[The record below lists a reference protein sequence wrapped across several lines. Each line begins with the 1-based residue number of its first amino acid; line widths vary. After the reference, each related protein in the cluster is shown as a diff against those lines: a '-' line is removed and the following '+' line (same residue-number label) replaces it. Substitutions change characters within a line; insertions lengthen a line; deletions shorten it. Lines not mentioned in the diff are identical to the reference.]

1 MASVISY
8 KLSVR
13 IEVKKQKIKKF
24 ESMIPKLSPWLHT
37 FNFDDK
43 VFVGHINGIF
53 GKSFVTQNSPIN
65 EIKKFKELFF
75 KIDHEAHNNFFKDIF
90 KDLAED
96 CSTALDIASA
106 TGKFSFIL
114 SQQKFKKIYSSEIR
128 KNQCEQQKLIIDCAS
143 NPKFKKIIINNDKI
157 SADSKDFIKLYKNKK
172 IDLVLSAGLLYHLS
186 NPIQHLINCREIA
199 KKYVIVNTKTHFL
212 HNGCSEWS
220 YKFEDKEWISLAW
233 EGISAVPHY
242 YWLPKFYKN
251 IGFKS
256 CKVVY
261 PKIYSKIFH
270 DFDKFDRKV
279 SYKLRL
285 SNFLSKFNV
294 NIGLNKLLDLRRKNP
309 YENFDLHPLFL
320 TYILE
325 V

>member
-1 MASVISY
+1 MSIIISY
-8 KLSVR
+8 KLPVR
-13 IEVKKQKIKKF
+13 IDVKKQKFKKF

-37 FNFDDK
+37 FNFDDE
-43 VFVGHINGIF
+43 VFVGHINGIY
-53 GKSFVTQNSPIN
+53 GKSFITKKSPKN

-75 KIDHEAHNNFFKDIF
+75 KINHDAHNNFFRNIF
-90 KDLAED
+90 KDFVNE
-96 CSTALDIASA
+96 CSVALDISSA

-114 SQQKFKKIYSSEIR
+114 AEQGFKKIFSSEIR
-128 KNQCEQQKLIIDCAS
+128 KNQCEQQKLIIDCAY
-143 NPKFKKIIINNDKI
+143 NPKFRNIFVNNDLI
-157 SADSKDFIKLYKNKK
+157 SADSKEYIKLYKNKNV
-172 IDLVLSAGLLYHLS
+172 DLVLSAGLLYHLS

-199 KKYVIVNTKTHFL
+199 KKYVIVHTKTHFL
-212 HNGCSEWS
+212 YNGCSEWS

-242 YWLPKFYKN
+242 YWLQKFYKK

-261 PKIYSKIFH
+261 PKIYSKIFP
-270 DFDKFDRKV
+270 DFDKFDKKV
-279 SYKLRL
+279 SYKIRM
-285 SNFLSKFNV
+285 SNLLSKFNI
-294 NIGLNKLLDLRRKNP
+294 NIGMNKLMNLRKKNP
-309 YENFDLHPLFL
+309 YKNYNLHPLFL